1 MKPAFITASWKV
13 TEADLLAAH
22 RWVEGTRTSNGTPFM
37 GNHQTIEDDNGLHII
52 DGALG
57 EVLFQ
62 RNVCPTAVKLEGTQI
77 GSDFA
82 IGNTGIRVDVKTK
95 RRKGPLQPYYVAEV
109 DLAQQHHATDWY
121 AFMSLDTIN
130 WVMEYIACIS
140 KKHFWELGWPMEAGT
155 ELVAPGGQLH
165 PVKKTCYHLDAQTIY
180 QNAQFLPNHFIQQ
193 KPKPKT
199 TTMAQENKPKSFI
212 MFPNDYAT
220 KDSHPQWKGKIVLED
235 GSEEQ
240 IVAWEKTSAKGV
252 RFLSGKFEPFRA
264 QQSDNQ
270 AAQQGSTAQG
280 SQSTNEQ
287 SPF

>member
-1 MKPAFITASWKV
+1 MRAQFITAAWVV

-22 RWVEGTRTSNGTPFM
+22 RWADSTITSNGTPFM
-37 GNHQTIEDDNGLHII
+37 GNQQTIENDNGLHII

-212 MFPNDYAT
+212 MRMAARSKSSPGKKPAQRALGFCLANLSHLGPSRAT
-220 KDSHPQWKGKIVLED
+220 TRRPSRVVPPRVPKAPTSNPHIDVAVL
-235 GSEEQ
+235 
-240 IVAWEKTSAKGV
+240 V
-252 RFLSGKFEPFRA
+252 
-264 QQSDNQ
+264 
-270 AAQQGSTAQG
+270 
-280 SQSTNEQ
+280 
-287 SPF
+287 